1 MSTAGR
7 GRPGREIAAQPRRC
21 QAQQRPRPQQRP
33 HRRVAACRR
42 AGHAAAGR
50 QGCAATI
57 CSQSCQNPAAERGSV
72 DVSFSG
78 GHKVGSRLKRC
89 SPGVNPRC
97 VLVGGRS
104 SRDIL
109 STLPARRADLRGFT
123 MSVTRMYRLCSN
135 ASCVTHR
142 VLTGRCA
149 QCVRTY
155 PSSRHGRALAEAAVD
170 GTRVQSAL
178 GHREGPK

>member
-1 MSTAGR
+1 MT
-7 GRPGREIAAQPRRC
+7 QPSSVLKGSGSRAHEALHDTQIMRC
-21 QAQQRPRPQQRP
+21 EHGWPRPPRSQN
-33 HRRVAACRR
+33 RRSASSMPSPATPTT
-42 AGHAAAGR
+42 AAATTPTSGSVPTSWPR
-50 QGCAATI
+50 CCRPPRL
-57 CSQSCQNPAAERGSV
+57 CSHHLQPKLPNPATERGSV

-89 SPGVNPRC
+89 LPGVNPRC

-123 MSVTRMYRLCSN
+123 RSVTRMYRLCSS

-142 VLTGRCA
+142 VLTG
-149 QCVRTY
+149 T
-155 PSSRHGRALAEAAVD
+155 
-170 GTRVQSAL
+170 
-178 GHREGPK
+178 